1 MWKWVNTHLYKHGSW
16 TWESDAAMIEPFR
29 LLERQTSIAPLGV
42 KFWDVA
48 TGVHVGNG
56 LQVIA
61 YPGTHRLHS
70 TSAFSNRSGSA
81 YVLHQAWGLRKFEL
95 GLSNAPFPESPPASQ
110 RYTIVVNDDNR
121 RFLPMRFSADLP
133 TAGVFRWPLAGQR
146 TPLDPLDGSVPLYPS
161 TIRSAPA
168 GLAVLRA
175 ELHQSLN
182 GNGASWAMM
191 EARFNGRLIGRGIA
205 DEQGRIAL
213 IFAYPPPQDSISSSP
228 GSPPSSVTA
237 RLPFRNQEWTI
248 QLQAFYE
255 PTVLSL
261 PLSPPG
267 PSGSPRRDELSV
279 PELSDIFKQSPANL
293 FLDEAK
299 TEPLTE
305 VQLRYGPKVFVSPG
319 SAVVSS
325 PPNPIPLSIL
335 FVSPAG

>member
-1 MWKWVNTHLYKHGSW
+1 MWKWVNTRLYKRGSW

-29 LLERQTSIAPLGV
+29 LLERQTLIAPFGV

-48 TGVHVGNG
+48 SGVHVSNG
-56 LQVIA
+56 LQVLA

-70 TSAFSNRSGSA
+70 TPAFSNRSGSA
-81 YVLHQAWGLRKFEL
+81 YVLHHAWGMRKFEL

-110 RYTIVVNDDNR
+110 RYTIVVNDENR
-121 RFLPMRFSADLP
+121 RFLPVRFSADLP
-133 TAGVFRWPLAGQR
+133 SAGIFRWPMGVQR
-146 TPLDPLDGSVPLYPS
+146 TPLDPMDGSIPLYPS
-161 TIRSAPA
+161 TLRAAPA

-182 GNGASWAMM
+182 GARASWAMM

-205 DEQGRIAL
+205 DEQGRITL
-213 IFAYPPPQDSISSSP
+213 IFAYPPPQDPISSSVS
-228 GSPPSSVTA
+228 SPPGNVTA
-237 RLPFRNQEWTI
+237 RLPFRKQEWTI
-248 QLQAFYE
+248 QLSAFYE

-261 PLSPPG
+261 PLSPP
-267 PSGSPRRDELSV
+267 SDSPRRDDLSV

-299 TEPLTE
+299 TVPLTE

-319 SAVVSS
+319 SAIVSS